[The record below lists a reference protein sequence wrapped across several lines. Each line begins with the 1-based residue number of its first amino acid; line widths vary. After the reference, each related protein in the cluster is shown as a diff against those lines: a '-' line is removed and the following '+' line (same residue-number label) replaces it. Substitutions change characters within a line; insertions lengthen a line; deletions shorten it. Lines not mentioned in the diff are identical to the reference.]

1 MVQTCDSLGK
11 ESQSVV
17 CFCQKHGVQEGGGG
31 WTPHLL
37 LPLSSSGVLGR
48 RGEGGAGWGTPG
60 GPWRPVPGANAFFC
74 LLSLQYFS
82 TLENSIVSLFVLL
95 TTAK

>member
-1 MVQTCDSLGK
+1 MARG
-11 ESQSVV
+11 
-17 CFCQKHGVQEGGGG
+17 
-31 WTPHLL
+31 
-37 LPLSSSGVLGR
+37 
-48 RGEGGAGWGTPG
+48 GEGKG
-60 GPWRPVPGANAFFC
+60 GLSRWPITAC